1 MSLYEISNDL
11 LTVINGGMVVDDETG
26 EILFDADDIEQLEI
40 EYSDKL
46 EGCGLYV
53 KNLIAEVD
61 AIKAEERNLAERR
74 KVKENK
80 AERMRD
86 YMLKS
91 MDATNTSRLDTSKVA
106 ISTRKST
113 KVVIDDESK
122 IPVDYVTIKQ
132 TSQVDKSALR
142 KALKSGDVS
151 GAHLEESLN
160 LQLR

>member
-61 AIKAEERNLAERR
+61 AIKEEERNLAERR

-91 MDATNTSRLDTSKVA
+91 MAATNTSKLDTSKVA

-160 LQLR
+160 LQLK